1 MIQTFHLCLLSFGA
15 AFRIN
20 VLCLPQ
26 ADQEANS
33 DCYPIVICPEGTDRI
48 DRVAFQVSS
57 GAQAVTASSFVVC
70 CFPPPEDQGPSPVN
84 RPSVGSYQNSGKRKV
99 RTKKKKGTITA
110 NVVGTK
116 YEIVRIVINEM
127 DFFREDDETAN
138 LIWNDSAVQHEK
150 IAELRNYQRI
160 NHFPGMGEIC
170 RKDCLARNMSKMIKC
185 QPQEYSFIP
194 KTWIFPAEYTQFQN
208 YVKELRRKRKQKTF
222 IVKPANGAMGH
233 GISLIRNCEKL
244 PAQEHFIVQEYLDKP
259 FLMEGY
265 KFDLR
270 IYILVTSSCD
280 PLRIFLYND
289 GLVRMGTEKYHP
301 PSEANLSQLYMHLT
315 NYSVNKHNENFE
327 RDETVDKGSKRSI
340 SWFTEFLRTNDY
352 DVAKFWGDVSEL
364 VVKTLIVAEPHVLHA
379 YRMCR
384 PGQPPGSDSVC
395 FEVLGFDIILDRKL
409 KPWLLEIN
417 RAPSFGTDQKIDY
430 DVKKGVLLNA
440 LKLLNIRASDKKRNL
455 AQQKAEAQRRLY
467 GQGSM
472 KKLPAASTDWEKQ
485 RHTLERRKEELKEQL
500 AQVRKQISREEHE
513 KQHLGNYR
521 RIYPPDDKLLLEKY
535 ESLLSAAFQT
545 FLAGRAASLQKEMN
559 NPLKRM
565 KARTSEEDILD
576 LLEQCELDDEKL
588 MGKSSRQRGPKAM
601 TAMPECSQTPR
612 RQRPDYL
619 ADFTSGSSA
628 DNSCS
633 SSDEEE
639 EERRKA
645 GGGRGGEKREK
656 KVSYDLGD
664 SKEKNLAERSGRMH
678 WKPPIKSLKTSHA
691 PTASPTLPGP
701 IRRSISCPRSIASLS
716 SPSEVR
722 ALSTRTSPTVPMA
735 TPLVRPSS
743 ATLRS
748 HSLSRSG
755 SAHRV
760 PHSNSLGT
768 IHSNIGDPLIN
779 LRSKEQEAELVRQ
792 TLAVLT
798 AMRIRFPGK
807 TEEEAEAVLDEILDN
822 WKYHKSKVA
831 SYWLVKLDSTKQRK
845 PLLSAQ
851 LGSAVRWAVA
861 VRADVLFGVE
871 QPNEQ
876 QAEVLDIVHTNVRSA
891 LQRIWREPDVESL
904 HLYRLFNR
912 VFNRLLW
919 SHGKGLW
926 NCFSN
931 NGSSWE
937 TIFSKSSE
945 VVSPQELQC
954 CRRLVQLCR
963 DCLLVV
969 YKFVLESR
977 GSLTGLS
984 LEWDD
989 TSLPFAAG
997 PASTHG
1003 STPAAVAAASSSSS
1017 VSSPLDTVTK
1027 EDGSRVQ
1034 PLLTLSQPDAGL
1046 ILRYLLPVT
1055 SQFIIKWPSSSF
1067 GRISSAVPR
1076 SRSLFAARM
1085 GHF

>member
-1 MIQTFHLCLLSFGA
+1 MPS
-15 AFRIN
+15 
-20 VLCLPQ
+20 LP
-26 ADQEANS
+26 NN
-33 DCYPIVICPEGTDRI
+33 G
-48 DRVAFQVSS
+48 
-57 GAQAVTASSFVVC
+57 
-70 CFPPPEDQGPSPVN
+70 EDQAAPPMSRPSPG
-84 RPSVGSYQNSGKRKV
+84 PYQCSGRRKIH
-99 RTKKKKGTITA
+99 TKKKKGTINA
-110 NVVGTK
+110 NMAGTK
-116 YEIVRIVINEM
+116 YEIVRIAISEM
-127 DFFREDDETAN
+127 AFLKTRDEDETAN

-185 QPQEYSFIP
+185 QPQEYSFVP

-244 PAQEHFIVQEYLDKP
+244 PTQDHFIVQEYLDKP

-270 IYILVTSSCD
+270 IYILVTSCD

-289 GLVRMGTEKYHP
+289 GLVRMGTEKYHA
-301 PSEANLSQLYMHLT
+301 PSDANLSQLYMHLT

-327 RDETVDKGSKRSI
+327 RDETADKGSKRSI
-340 SWFTEFLRTNDY
+340 GWFTEFLRTNDY

-467 GQGSM
+467 GKGSM
-472 KKLPAASTDWEKQ
+472 KKLSAASSDWEKQ
-485 RHTLERRKEELKEQL
+485 RHTLERRKEELKERL
-500 AQVRKQISREEHE
+500 SQVRKQISREEHE
-513 KQHLGNYR
+513 KRHLGNYR

-565 KARTSEEDILD
+565 KEEDILD

-588 MGKSSRQRGPKAM
+588 TGKSSRQRGPKPLSS
-601 TAMPECSQTPR
+601 MPESALTPR
-612 RQRPDYL
+612 KQHGGGDSDSNSS
-619 ADFTSGSSA
+619 ANNNSSSGSE
-628 DNSCS
+628 D
-633 SSDEEE
+633 E
-639 EERRKA
+639 EERRE
-645 GGGRGGEKREK
+645 GEKREK
-656 KVSYDLGD
+656 KVLYDLGD
-664 SKEKNLAERSGRMH
+664 NKDKLSSERSGRVH
-678 WKPPIKSLKTSHA
+678 WKSPMKPLKPGPS
-691 PTASPTLPGP
+691 ASPTLSGP
-701 IRRSISCPRSIASLS
+701 IRRSISCPRSISSL
-716 SPSEVR
+716 
-722 ALSTRTSPTVPMA
+722 TTQSPTNEARISLAKHSVPSA
-735 TPLVRPSS
+735 TPLVRPNS
-743 ATLRS
+743 ASLRS

-760 PHSNSLGT
+760 PHSSSLGT
-768 IHSNIGDPLIN
+768 IHSNMSEPMLN
-779 LRSKEQEAELVRQ
+779 LRTKEQDTELTRQ
-792 TLAVLT
+792 SLAALNT
-798 AMRIRFPGK
+798 MRIRFPGK
-807 TEEEAEAVLDEILDN
+807 TEEEADAVLDEILDN
-822 WKYHKSKVA
+822 WKYHKPKVA
-831 SYWLVKLDSTKQRK
+831 SYWLVKLDSTKQSK
-845 PLLSAQ
+845 
-851 LGSAVRWAVA
+851 
-861 VRADVLFGVE
+861 
-871 QPNEQ
+871 
-876 QAEVLDIVHTNVRSA
+876 VLDIVRTNVRCA

-919 SHGKGLW
+919 SHGQGLW

-931 NGSSWE
+931 TGSSWE

-945 VVSPQELQC
+945 MVTPQQLQC
-954 CRRLVQLCR
+954 CKRLVQLCR
-963 DCLLVV
+963 HCLLVV
-969 YKFVLESR
+969 YKFVSESR

-984 LEWDD
+984 PEWDD
-989 TSLPFAAG
+989 T
-997 PASTHG
+997 
-1003 STPAAVAAASSSSS
+1003 
-1017 VSSPLDTVTK
+1017 
-1027 EDGSRVQ
+1027 
-1034 PLLTLSQPDAGL
+1034 
-1046 ILRYLLPVT
+1046 RYLLPVT
-1055 SQFIIKWPSSSF
+1055 SQFVMKWPSSSF
-1067 GRISSAVPR
+1067 GRVSSAAMPR
-1076 SRSLFAARM
+1076 SRSLFTTRM
-1085 GHF
+1085 GQF

>member
-1 MIQTFHLCLLSFGA
+1 MPS
-15 AFRIN
+15 
-20 VLCLPQ
+20 
-26 ADQEANS
+26 
-33 DCYPIVICPEGTDRI
+33 
-48 DRVAFQVSS
+48 
-57 GAQAVTASSFVVC
+57 
-70 CFPPPEDQGPSPVN
+70 PPNDGEDQGASPVN
-84 RPSVGSYQNSGKRKV
+84 RPSVGSYQSSGKRKV
-99 RTKKKKGTITA
+99 HTKKKKGTITA
-110 NVVGTK
+110 NVAGTK

-127 DFFREDDETAN
+127 DFIKTRDDDETAN

-170 RKDCLARNMSKMIKC
+170 RKDCLARNMAKMIKC

-270 IYILVTSSCD
+270 IYILVTSCD

-289 GLVRMGTEKYHP
+289 GLVRMGTEKYHA

-467 GQGSM
+467 GHGSM
-472 KKLPAASTDWEKQ
+472 KKLSAASSDWEKQ
-485 RHTLERRKEELKEQL
+485 RHTLERRREELKERL

-565 KARTSEEDILD
+565 KEEDILD

-588 MGKSSRQRGPKAM
+588 MGKSSRQRGPKPL
-601 TAMPECSQTPR
+601 TSMPECSQTPR

-639 EERRKA
+639 EEERRKA
-645 GGGRGGEKREK
+645 GGRRSGEKRGEK
-656 KVSYDLGD
+656 KVSYDLGE

-678 WKPPIKSLKTSHA
+678 WKPPIKSLKTSTA
-691 PTASPTLPGP
+691 PSASPSLSGP

-716 SPSEVR
+716 SPNEVR
-722 ALSTRTSPTVPMA
+722 ALSTRPSPTVPVA

-807 TEEEAEAVLDEILDN
+807 TEEEAEGVLDEILDN
-822 WKYHKSKVA
+822 WKYHKPKVA

-845 PLLSAQ
+845 
-851 LGSAVRWAVA
+851 
-861 VRADVLFGVE
+861 
-871 QPNEQ
+871 
-876 QAEVLDIVHTNVRSA
+876 VLDIVRTNVRSV
-891 LQRIWREPDVESL
+891 LQRIWKEPDVESL

-919 SHGKGLW
+919 SHGQGMW

-931 NGSSWE
+931 TGSSWE

-969 YKFVLESR
+969 YKFVSESR

-984 LEWDD
+984 PEWDD
-989 TSLPFAAG
+989 TSFPFAAG
-997 PASTHG
+997 PTSTHG

-1017 VSSPLDTVTK
+1017 VSSPLDAGTGT
-1027 EDGSRVQ
+1027 
-1034 PLLTLSQPDAGL
+1034 LLAGAASL
-1046 ILRYLLPVT
+1046 LCLGGRCHRKVLERY
-1055 SQFIIKWPSSSF
+1055 
-1067 GRISSAVPR
+1067 
-1076 SRSLFAARM
+1076 
-1085 GHF
+1085 

>member
-1 MIQTFHLCLLSFGA
+1 MPSPSNDG
-15 AFRIN
+15 
-20 VLCLPQ
+20 
-26 ADQEANS
+26 
-33 DCYPIVICPEGTDRI
+33 
-48 DRVAFQVSS
+48 
-57 GAQAVTASSFVVC
+57 
-70 CFPPPEDQGPSPVN
+70 DQGASPVN
-84 RPSVGSYQNSGKRKV
+84 VPSVGSYQSSGKRKV
-99 RTKKKKGTITA
+99 RGKKKKSTITA

-116 YEIVRIVINEM
+116 YEIVRAVICEM
-127 DFFREDDETAN
+127 DFIKTRDEDETAN

-170 RKDCLARNMSKMIKC
+170 RKDCLARNMSKMIRS
-185 QPQEYSFIP
+185 QPQDYSFSP

-270 IYILVTSSCD
+270 IYILVTSCD

-289 GLVRMGTEKYHP
+289 GLVRMGTEKYHA

-340 SWFTEFLRTNDY
+340 SWFTEFLRANDY
-352 DVAKFWGDVSEL
+352 DVAKFWGDISEL

-417 RAPSFGTDQKIDY
+417 RAPSFGTDQRIDY
-430 DVKKGVLLNA
+430 DVKRGVLLNA
-440 LKLLNIRASDKKRNL
+440 LQLLNIRASDKKRNL

-467 GQGSM
+467 GHGSM
-472 KKLPAASTDWEKQ
+472 KKLAASSSDWEKQ
-485 RHTLERRKEELKEQL
+485 RHTLERRREELKERL

-513 KQHLGNYR
+513 RLHLGNYR

-565 KARTSEEDILD
+565 KEEDILD

-588 MGKSSRQRGPKAM
+588 MGKSPRQRGPRPL
-601 TAMPECSQTPR
+601 TAMPESILSLR

-619 ADFTSGSSA
+619 ADFTSASSA
-628 DNSCS
+628 DNTCS
-633 SSDEEE
+633 SSDDEEE
-639 EERRKA
+639 DRRKT
-645 GGGRGGEKREK
+645 GVRRSVEKK
-656 KVSYDLGD
+656 KVSYDLSD
-664 SKEKNLAERSGRMH
+664 NKERHMAERAGRMH
-678 WKPPIKSLKTSHA
+678 WKPPIKSLKATPA
-691 PTASPTLPGP
+691 PSASPILTGP

-716 SPSEVR
+716 SPNEVR
-722 ALSTRTSPTVPMA
+722 SLLSRPSSVVPLA
-735 TPLVRPSS
+735 TPLIRPSS

-755 SAHRV
+755 SAQRV

-768 IHSNIGDPLIN
+768 IHSNNGDSLTN
-779 LRSKEQEAELVRQ
+779 LRSKEQEMELVRQ
-792 TLAVLT
+792 TLAALT

-807 TEEEAEAVLDEILDN
+807 TEEDAEAVLDDILDN
-822 WKYHKSKVA
+822 WKYHKPKVA

-845 PLLSAQ
+845 
-851 LGSAVRWAVA
+851 
-861 VRADVLFGVE
+861 
-871 QPNEQ
+871 
-876 QAEVLDIVHTNVRSA
+876 VLDIVRTNVRSA
-891 LQRIWREPDVESL
+891 LQRIWREPEVENL
-904 HLYRLFNR
+904 HLYRLFAR

-919 SHGKGLW
+919 SHGQGLW
-926 NCFSN
+926 NCFSHT
-931 NGSSWE
+931 GSSWE
-937 TIFSKSSE
+937 AVFNKSSE

-969 YKFVLESR
+969 YKFVSESR

-984 LEWDD
+984 PEWDD
-989 TSLPFAAG
+989 T
-997 PASTHG
+997 
-1003 STPAAVAAASSSSS
+1003 
-1017 VSSPLDTVTK
+1017 
-1027 EDGSRVQ
+1027 
-1034 PLLTLSQPDAGL
+1034 
-1046 ILRYLLPVT
+1046 RYLLPVT
-1055 SQFIIKWPSSSF
+1055 SLFKWPSSSF
-1067 GRISSAVPR
+1067 GRITSSATAPR
-1076 SRSLFAARM
+1076 SRSLLAARV
-1085 GHF
+1085 GHY

>member
-1 MIQTFHLCLLSFGA
+1 IVCKAYL
-15 AFRIN
+15 
-20 VLCLPQ
+20 
-26 ADQEANS
+26 S
-33 DCYPIVICPEGTDRI
+33 DCMSHSVNGI
-48 DRVAFQVSS
+48 QSNKSVS
-57 GAQAVTASSFVVC
+57 
-70 CFPPPEDQGPSPVN
+70 PP
-84 RPSVGSYQNSGKRKV
+84 
-99 RTKKKKGTITA
+99 
-110 NVVGTK
+110 
-116 YEIVRIVINEM
+116 VRIIINEM
-127 DFFREDDETAN
+127 DFIKTRDDDETAN

-170 RKDCLARNMSKMIKC
+170 RKDCLARNMAKMIKC

-270 IYILVTSSCD
+270 IYILVTSCD

-289 GLVRMGTEKYHP
+289 GLVRMGTEKYHA

-467 GQGSM
+467 GHGSM
-472 KKLPAASTDWEKQ
+472 KKLSAASSDWEKQ
-485 RHTLERRKEELKEQL
+485 RHTLERRREELKERL

-565 KARTSEEDILD
+565 KEEDILD

-588 MGKSSRQRGPKAM
+588 MGKSSRQRGPKV
-601 TAMPECSQTPR
+601 
-612 RQRPDYL
+612 
-619 ADFTSGSSA
+619 G
-628 DNSCS
+628 
-633 SSDEEE
+633 
-639 EERRKA
+639 EREKTHKRKA
-645 GGGRGGEKREK
+645 GGRRSGEKRGEK
-656 KVSYDLGD
+656 KVSYDLGE

-678 WKPPIKSLKTSHA
+678 WKPPIKSLKTSTA
-691 PTASPTLPGP
+691 PSASPSLSGP

-716 SPSEVR
+716 SPNEVR
-722 ALSTRTSPTVPMA
+722 ALSTRPSPTVPVA

-768 IHSNIGDPLIN
+768 IHSNIV
-779 LRSKEQEAELVRQ
+779 RYSTKEQEAELVRQ

-807 TEEEAEAVLDEILDN
+807 TEEEAEGVLDEILDN
-822 WKYHKSKVA
+822 WKYHKPKVA

-845 PLLSAQ
+845 
-851 LGSAVRWAVA
+851 
-861 VRADVLFGVE
+861 
-871 QPNEQ
+871 
-876 QAEVLDIVHTNVRSA
+876 VLDIVRTNVRSV
-891 LQRIWREPDVESL
+891 LQRIWKEPDVESL

-919 SHGKGLW
+919 SHGQGMW

-931 NGSSWE
+931 TGSSWE

-969 YKFVLESR
+969 YKFVSESR

-984 LEWDD
+984 PEWDD
-989 TSLPFAAG
+989 TSAQVTCAANDLTRESSLFPG
-997 PASTHG
+997 ASLYMIHN
-1003 STPAAVAAASSSSS
+1003 SCAYFN
-1017 VSSPLDTVTK
+1017 
-1027 EDGSRVQ
+1027 R
-1034 PLLTLSQPDAGL
+1034 LSL
-1046 ILRYLLPVT
+1046 CTYC
-1055 SQFIIKWPSSSF
+1055 IKT
-1067 GRISSAVPR
+1067 SAVKKVLR
-1076 SRSLFAARM
+1076 FVY
-1085 GHF
+1085 G

>member
-1 MIQTFHLCLLSFGA
+1 MPS
-15 AFRIN
+15 
-20 VLCLPQ
+20 
-26 ADQEANS
+26 
-33 DCYPIVICPEGTDRI
+33 
-48 DRVAFQVSS
+48 
-57 GAQAVTASSFVVC
+57 
-70 CFPPPEDQGPSPVN
+70 PPDDGEDQGPSLMN
-84 RPSVGSYQNSGKRKV
+84 GPSAGSHQISGRRKV
-99 RTKKKKGTITA
+99 HTKKKKGTITA
-110 NVVGTK
+110 NVAGTK
-116 YEIVRIVINEM
+116 YEIVRIAINEM
-127 DFFREDDETAN
+127 AFLKTRDEDETAN
-138 LIWNDSAVQHEK
+138 LIWSDSAVQHEK
-150 IAELRNYQRI
+150 IADLRNYQRI

-170 RKDCLARNMSKMIKC
+170 RKDCLARNMSKMIKS

-244 PAQEHFIVQEYLDKP
+244 PAQAQDHFIVQEYLDKP

-270 IYILVTSSCD
+270 IYILVTSCD

-289 GLVRMGTEKYHP
+289 GLVRMGTEKYHTP
-301 PSEANLSQLYMHLT
+301 NEANLSQLYMHLT

-327 RDETVDKGSKRSI
+327 RDETADKGSKRSI
-340 SWFTEFLRTNDY
+340 GWFTEFLRMNDY

-472 KKLPAASTDWEKQ
+472 KKLSAASSEAEKQ

-500 AQVRKQISREEHE
+500 TQVRKQISREEHE
-513 KQHLGNYR
+513 KRHLGNYR

-565 KARTSEEDILD
+565 KEEDILD

-588 MGKSSRQRGPKAM
+588 LGKSSRQRGPKPLSS
-601 TAMPECSQTPR
+601 MPESAQTPCGR
-612 RQRPDYL
+612 RQREYGGDGGD
-619 ADFTSGSSA
+619 ASGSSV
-628 DNSCS
+628 NNS
-633 SSDEEE
+633 SSEEGPEEE
-639 EERRKA
+639 DDREDERE
-645 GGGRGGEKREK
+645 GGKTREK
-656 KVSYDLGD
+656 KSVSYDLGENKYK
-664 SKEKNLAERSGRMH
+664 SLSERSGRVH
-678 WKPPIKSLKTSHA
+678 WKPLMKPVKAGLSASS
-691 PTASPTLPGP
+691 SPTLSGP
-701 IRRSISCPRSIASLS
+701 IRRSISCPRSISSLAAQSPTNETRASLAR
-716 SPSEVR
+716 PS
-722 ALSTRTSPTVPMA
+722 VPAA
-735 TPLVRPSS
+735 TALVRPSS
-743 ATLRS
+743 ASLRS

-755 SAHRV
+755 STHRV
-760 PHSNSLGT
+760 PHSSSLGT
-768 IHSNIGDPLIN
+768 IHANMGDPVLI
-779 LRSKEQEAELVRQ
+779 LRSKDQETELTRQ
-792 TLAVLT
+792 SLAALS

-822 WKYHKSKVA
+822 WKYHKPKVA

-845 PLLSAQ
+845 
-851 LGSAVRWAVA
+851 
-861 VRADVLFGVE
+861 
-871 QPNEQ
+871 
-876 QAEVLDIVHTNVRSA
+876 VLDIVRTNVRSV
-891 LQRIWREPDVESL
+891 LQRLWREPDVDSL

-919 SHGKGLW
+919 SHGQGLW
-926 NCFSN
+926 NLFSN
-931 NGSSWE
+931 TGSSWE

-945 VVSPQELQC
+945 VVSQQELQC
-954 CRRLVQLCR
+954 CQRLVQLCR

-969 YKFVLESR
+969 YKFVSESR

-984 LEWDD
+984 PEWDD
-989 TSLPFAAG
+989 T
-997 PASTHG
+997 
-1003 STPAAVAAASSSSS
+1003 
-1017 VSSPLDTVTK
+1017 
-1027 EDGSRVQ
+1027 R
-1034 PLLTLSQPDAGL
+1034 
-1046 ILRYLLPVT
+1046 
-1055 SQFIIKWPSSSF
+1055 
-1067 GRISSAVPR
+1067 
-1076 SRSLFAARM
+1076 
-1085 GHF
+1085 

>member
-1 MIQTFHLCLLSFGA
+1 
-15 AFRIN
+15 
-20 VLCLPQ
+20 
-26 ADQEANS
+26 
-33 DCYPIVICPEGTDRI
+33 
-48 DRVAFQVSS
+48 
-57 GAQAVTASSFVVC
+57 
-70 CFPPPEDQGPSPVN
+70 
-84 RPSVGSYQNSGKRKV
+84 
-99 RTKKKKGTITA
+99 
-110 NVVGTK
+110 
-116 YEIVRIVINEM
+116 M
-127 DFFREDDETAN
+127 DFIKARDDDETAN

-194 KTWIFPAEYTQFQN
+194 KTWIFPAEYTQLQN

-222 IVKPANGAMGH
+222 IVKPSNGAMGH
-233 GISLIRNCEKL
+233 GIWLIRNCEKL

-270 IYILVTSSCD
+270 IYILVTSCD

-289 GLVRMGTEKYHP
+289 GLVRMGTEKYHA

-340 SWFTEFLRTNDY
+340 SWFTQFLRCNDY
-352 DVAKFWGDVSEL
+352 DVAKFWGDISEL

-395 FEVLGFDIILDRKL
+395 FEVLGFDIILDHKL

-417 RAPSFGTDQKIDY
+417 RAPSFATDQKIDY
-430 DVKKGVLLNA
+430 DVKKGALLNA

-467 GQGSM
+467 GHGSM
-472 KKLPAASTDWEKQ
+472 KKLPAASSDWEKQ
-485 RHTLERRKEELKEQL
+485 RHTLERRREELKEQL
-500 AQVRKQISREEHE
+500 AQVRKQFSREQHE

-565 KARTSEEDILD
+565 KEEDILD

-588 MGKSSRQRGPKAM
+588 MGKSSRQRGPKSLS
-601 TAMPECSQTPR
+601 AMPECSQTPR

-619 ADFTSGSSA
+619 ADFTSCSSV

-633 SSDEEE
+633 SSDEEMG
-639 EERRKA
+639 ERRKTE
-645 GGGRGGEKREK
+645 GSQEKRGEKK
-656 KVSYDLGD
+656 PF
-664 SKEKNLAERSGRMH
+664 KNN
-678 WKPPIKSLKTSHA
+678 TA
-691 PTASPTLPGP
+691 PSVSPTLSGP

-722 ALSTRTSPTVPMA
+722 ALSSRPSPMVPMA
-735 TPLVRPSS
+735 TPFIRPGS
-743 ATLRS
+743 AMLRS

-755 SAHRV
+755 YAPRV
-760 PHSNSLGT
+760 PHTYFNIFTNSQTNIMQGDSL
-768 IHSNIGDPLIN
+768 IH
-779 LRSKEQEAELVRQ
+779 LRSKEQEADLVHQ
-792 TLAVLT
+792 TLAALT

-822 WKYHKSKVA
+822 WKYHKPKVA

-845 PLLSAQ
+845 
-851 LGSAVRWAVA
+851 
-861 VRADVLFGVE
+861 
-871 QPNEQ
+871 
-876 QAEVLDIVHTNVRSA
+876 VLDIVRTNVRLA

-919 SHGKGLW
+919 SHGQGLW

-931 NGSSWE
+931 TGSSWE

-945 VVSPQELQC
+945 VASPQELQC

-969 YKFVLESR
+969 YKFVSESR
-977 GSLTGLS
+977 GSLSGLS
-984 LEWDD
+984 PEWDD
-989 TSLPFAAG
+989 T
-997 PASTHG
+997 
-1003 STPAAVAAASSSSS
+1003 
-1017 VSSPLDTVTK
+1017 
-1027 EDGSRVQ
+1027 R
-1034 PLLTLSQPDAGL
+1034 
-1046 ILRYLLPVT
+1046 
-1055 SQFIIKWPSSSF
+1055 
-1067 GRISSAVPR
+1067 
-1076 SRSLFAARM
+1076 
-1085 GHF
+1085 

>member
-1 MIQTFHLCLLSFGA
+1 VSCTHGTIQA
-15 AFRIN
+15 ANTSPLNVDIWLPCQPNTIQCYFCNTLNFRI
-20 VLCLPQ
+20 
-26 ADQEANS
+26 A
-33 DCYPIVICPEGTDRI
+33 
-48 DRVAFQVSS
+48 
-57 GAQAVTASSFVVC
+57 
-70 CFPPPEDQGPSPVN
+70 
-84 RPSVGSYQNSGKRKV
+84 
-99 RTKKKKGTITA
+99 
-110 NVVGTK
+110 
-116 YEIVRIVINEM
+116 INEM
-127 DFFREDDETAN
+127 AFLKTRDEDETAN
-138 LIWNDSAVQHEK
+138 LIWSDSAVQHEK
-150 IAELRNYQRI
+150 IADLRNYQRI

-170 RKDCLARNMSKMIKC
+170 RKDCLARNMSKMIKS

-244 PAQEHFIVQEYLDKP
+244 PAQAQDHFIVQEYLDKP

-270 IYILVTSSCD
+270 IYILVTSCD

-289 GLVRMGTEKYHP
+289 GLVRMGTEKYHTP
-301 PSEANLSQLYMHLT
+301 NEANLSQLYMHLT

-327 RDETVDKGSKRSI
+327 RDETADKGSKRSI
-340 SWFTEFLRTNDY
+340 GWFTEFLRMNDY

-472 KKLPAASTDWEKQ
+472 KKLSAASSEAEKQ

-500 AQVRKQISREEHE
+500 TQVRKQISREEHE
-513 KQHLGNYR
+513 KRHLGNYR

-565 KARTSEEDILD
+565 KEEDILD

-588 MGKSSRQRGPKAM
+588 LGKSSRQRGPK
-601 TAMPECSQTPR
+601 PV
-612 RQRPDYL
+612 
-619 ADFTSGSSA
+619 
-628 DNSCS
+628 
-633 SSDEEE
+633 
-639 EERRKA
+639 KA
-645 GGGRGGEKREK
+645 GL
-656 KVSYDLGD
+656 SA
-664 SKEKNLAERSGRMH
+664 SS
-678 WKPPIKSLKTSHA
+678 
-691 PTASPTLPGP
+691 SPTLSGP
-701 IRRSISCPRSIASLS
+701 IRRSISCPRSISSL
-716 SPSEVR
+716 
-722 ALSTRTSPTVPMA
+722 AAQSPTNETRGSLARASVPVA
-735 TPLVRPSS
+735 TALVRPSS
-743 ATLRS
+743 ASLRS

-755 SAHRV
+755 STHRV
-760 PHSNSLGT
+760 PHSSSLGT
-768 IHSNIGDPLIN
+768 IHANMVSYKHTHTRTYHYTFYIHTFYTLCLLLFLPLPW
-779 LRSKEQEAELVRQ
+779 ELLILFCAFISQ
-792 TLAVLT
+792 
-798 AMRIRFPGK
+798 
-807 TEEEAEAVLDEILDN
+807 ILDN
-822 WKYHKSKVA
+822 WKYHKPKVA

-845 PLLSAQ
+845 
-851 LGSAVRWAVA
+851 
-861 VRADVLFGVE
+861 
-871 QPNEQ
+871 
-876 QAEVLDIVHTNVRSA
+876 VLDIVRTNVRSV
-891 LQRIWREPDVESL
+891 LQRLWREPDVDSL

-919 SHGKGLW
+919 SHGQGLW
-926 NCFSN
+926 NLFSN
-931 NGSSWE
+931 TGSSWE

-945 VVSPQELQC
+945 VVSQQELQC
-954 CRRLVQLCR
+954 CQRLVQLCR

-969 YKFVLESR
+969 YKFVSESR
-977 GSLTGLS
+977 GSLTGLIWFS
-984 LEWDD
+984 FE
-989 TSLPFAAG
+989 TF
-997 PASTHG
+997 
-1003 STPAAVAAASSSSS
+1003 
-1017 VSSPLDTVTK
+1017 
-1027 EDGSRVQ
+1027 
-1034 PLLTLSQPDAGL
+1034 DAGS
-1046 ILRYLLPVT
+1046 
-1055 SQFIIKWPSSSF
+1055 SQCYFRTF
-1067 GRISSAVPR
+1067 VPR
-1076 SRSLFAARM
+1076 QLPIPL
-1085 GHF
+1085 

>member
-1 MIQTFHLCLLSFGA
+1 MPSPSNDG
-15 AFRIN
+15 
-20 VLCLPQ
+20 
-26 ADQEANS
+26 
-33 DCYPIVICPEGTDRI
+33 
-48 DRVAFQVSS
+48 
-57 GAQAVTASSFVVC
+57 
-70 CFPPPEDQGPSPVN
+70 DQGASPVN
-84 RPSVGSYQNSGKRKV
+84 VPSVGSYQSSGKRKV
-99 RTKKKKGTITA
+99 RGKKKKSTITA

-116 YEIVRIVINEM
+116 YEIVRAVICEM
-127 DFFREDDETAN
+127 DFIKTRDEDETAN

-170 RKDCLARNMSKMIKC
+170 RKDCLARNMSKMIRS
-185 QPQEYSFIP
+185 QPQDYSFSP

-270 IYILVTSSCD
+270 IYILVTSCD

-289 GLVRMGTEKYHP
+289 GLVRMGTEKYHA

-340 SWFTEFLRTNDY
+340 SWFTEFLRANDY
-352 DVAKFWGDVSEL
+352 DVAKFWGDISEL

-417 RAPSFGTDQKIDY
+417 RAPSFGTDQRIDY
-430 DVKKGVLLNA
+430 DVKRGVLLNA
-440 LKLLNIRASDKKRNL
+440 LQLLNIRASDKKRNL

-467 GQGSM
+467 GHGSM
-472 KKLPAASTDWEKQ
+472 KKLAASSSDWEKQ
-485 RHTLERRKEELKEQL
+485 RHTLERRREELKERL

-513 KQHLGNYR
+513 RLHLGNYR

-565 KARTSEEDILD
+565 KEEDILD

-588 MGKSSRQRGPKAM
+588 MGKSPRQRGPRPL
-601 TAMPECSQTPR
+601 TAMPESILSLR

-619 ADFTSGSSA
+619 ADFTSASSA
-628 DNSCS
+628 DNTCS
-633 SSDEEE
+633 SSDDEEE
-639 EERRKA
+639 DRRKT
-645 GGGRGGEKREK
+645 GVRRSVEKK
-656 KVSYDLGD
+656 KVSYDLSD
-664 SKEKNLAERSGRMH
+664 NKERHMAERAGRMH
-678 WKPPIKSLKTSHA
+678 WKPPIKSLKATPA
-691 PTASPTLPGP
+691 PSASPILTGP

-716 SPSEVR
+716 SPNEVR
-722 ALSTRTSPTVPMA
+722 SLLSRPSSVVPLA
-735 TPLVRPSS
+735 TPLIRPSS

-755 SAHRV
+755 SAQRV

-768 IHSNIGDPLIN
+768 IHSNNGDSLTN
-779 LRSKEQEAELVRQ
+779 LRSKEQEMELVRQ
-792 TLAVLT
+792 TLAALT

-807 TEEEAEAVLDEILDN
+807 TEEDAEAVLDDILDN
-822 WKYHKSKVA
+822 WKYHKPKVA

-845 PLLSAQ
+845 
-851 LGSAVRWAVA
+851 
-861 VRADVLFGVE
+861 
-871 QPNEQ
+871 
-876 QAEVLDIVHTNVRSA
+876 VLDIVRTNVRSA
-891 LQRIWREPDVESL
+891 LQRIWREPEVENL
-904 HLYRLFNR
+904 HLYRLFAR

-919 SHGKGLW
+919 SHGQGLW
-926 NCFSN
+926 NCFSHT
-931 NGSSWE
+931 GSSWE
-937 TIFSKSSE
+937 AVFNKSSE

-969 YKFVLESR
+969 YKFVSESR

-984 LEWDD
+984 PEWDD
-989 TSLPFAAG
+989 TSLPLAAG
-997 PASTHG
+997 PVSIHE
-1003 STPAAVAAASSSSS
+1003 SAAAAVVAAAAASSSSSSS
-1017 VSSPLDTVTK
+1017 VSSPLNAGTGT
-1027 EDGSRVQ
+1027 
-1034 PLLTLSQPDAGL
+1034 LLAGAASL
-1046 ILRYLLPVT
+1046 LCLGGRCHRKVLERY
-1055 SQFIIKWPSSSF
+1055 
-1067 GRISSAVPR
+1067 
-1076 SRSLFAARM
+1076 
-1085 GHF
+1085 

>member
-1 MIQTFHLCLLSFGA
+1 MPSPPNDGEDRGA
-15 AFRIN
+15 
-20 VLCLPQ
+20 
-26 ADQEANS
+26 
-33 DCYPIVICPEGTDRI
+33 
-48 DRVAFQVSS
+48 
-57 GAQAVTASSFVVC
+57 
-70 CFPPPEDQGPSPVN
+70 SPVN
-84 RPSVGSYQNSGKRKV
+84 LPSVGSYHGHGKRKV
-99 RTKKKKGTITA
+99 RTKKKKGVISA
-110 NVVGTK
+110 NVAGTK
-116 YEIVRIVINEM
+116 YEIVRLVINEM
-127 DFFREDDETAN
+127 DFLKARDEDETAN

-185 QPQEYSFIP
+185 QSQEYGFVP

-270 IYILVTSSCD
+270 IYILVTSCD

-289 GLVRMGTEKYHP
+289 GLVRMGTEKYHA

-340 SWFTEFLRTNDY
+340 SWFTEFLRSNDY

-417 RAPSFGTDQKIDY
+417 RAPSFGTDQKIDF
-430 DVKKGVLLNA
+430 DVKRGVLLNA

-467 GQGSM
+467 GHGSV
-472 KKLPAASTDWEKQ
+472 KKLSAASSDWERQ
-485 RHTLERRKEELKEQL
+485 RHTLERRREELKERL
-500 AQVRKQISREEHE
+500 AQVRKQIYREAHE

-535 ESLLSAAFQT
+535 ESLLSSAFQT

-559 NPLKRM
+559 NPLKQM
-565 KARTSEEDILD
+565 KAQDILD

-588 MGKSSRQRGPKAM
+588 MGKSSRQRGPKPL
-601 TAMPECSQTPR
+601 TTMPECSQTSR

-628 DNSCS
+628 ENSCS

-645 GGGRGGEKREK
+645 DGGSRSGEKREK
-656 KVSYDLGD
+656 KVSYDLG

-678 WKPPIKSLKTSHA
+678 WKPTVKPIKTNLA
-691 PTASPTLPGP
+691 PSVSPTHSGP

-716 SPSEVR
+716 SPNELRV
-722 ALSTRTSPTVPMA
+722 LSTRVPPNVPVI
-735 TPLVRPSS
+735 TTLVRPSS

-768 IHSNIGDPLIN
+768 IHSHIGDPLIN
-779 LRSKEQEAELVRQ
+779 LRNKEQEAELIRQ
-792 TLAVLT
+792 TLTALT

-822 WKYHKSKVA
+822 WKYHKPKVA

-845 PLLSAQ
+845 
-851 LGSAVRWAVA
+851 
-861 VRADVLFGVE
+861 
-871 QPNEQ
+871 
-876 QAEVLDIVHTNVRSA
+876 VLDIVRTNVRSA
-891 LQRIWREPDVESL
+891 LQRIWKEPDLESL

-919 SHGKGLW
+919 SHGQGLW

-931 NGSSWE
+931 SGSSWE
-937 TIFSKSSE
+937 SIFSKGSE

-969 YKFVLESR
+969 YKFVSESR

-984 LEWDD
+984 PEWDD
-989 TSLPFAAG
+989 TRYWN
-997 PASTHG
+997 
-1003 STPAAVAAASSSSS
+1003 AV
-1017 VSSPLDTVTK
+1017 
-1027 EDGSRVQ
+1027 
-1034 PLLTLSQPDAGL
+1034 
-1046 ILRYLLPVT
+1046 
-1055 SQFIIKWPSSSF
+1055 
-1067 GRISSAVPR
+1067 
-1076 SRSLFAARM
+1076 SRSCLTALSRWKVS
-1085 GHF
+1085 

>member
-1 MIQTFHLCLLSFGA
+1 MAKRQRRKERHSPLCLS
-15 AFRIN
+15 R
-20 VLCLPQ
+20 
-26 ADQEANS
+26 
-33 DCYPIVICPEGTDRI
+33 
-48 DRVAFQVSS
+48 
-57 GAQAVTASSFVVC
+57 
-70 CFPPPEDQGPSPVN
+70 
-84 RPSVGSYQNSGKRKV
+84 
-99 RTKKKKGTITA
+99 
-110 NVVGTK
+110 
-116 YEIVRIVINEM
+116 
-127 DFFREDDETAN
+127 
-138 LIWNDSAVQHEK
+138 
-150 IAELRNYQRI
+150 
-160 NHFPGMGEIC
+160 
-170 RKDCLARNMSKMIKC
+170 
-185 QPQEYSFIP
+185 
-194 KTWIFPAEYTQFQN
+194 
-208 YVKELRRKRKQKTF
+208 
-222 IVKPANGAMGH
+222 
-233 GISLIRNCEKL
+233 ISLIRNCEKL

-270 IYILVTSSCD
+270 IYILVTSCD

-289 GLVRMGTEKYHP
+289 GLVRMGTEKYHA

-352 DVAKFWGDVSEL
+352 DVTKFWGDVSEL

-430 DVKKGVLLNA
+430 DVKKGALLNA

-467 GQGSM
+467 GHGSM
-472 KKLPAASTDWEKQ
+472 KKLSAASSDWEKQ
-485 RHTLERRKEELKEQL
+485 RQTLERRKEELKERL

-513 KQHLGNYR
+513 KEHLGNYR

-559 NPLKRM
+559 NPLKQM
-565 KARTSEEDILD
+565 KEEDILD

-588 MGKSSRQRGPKAM
+588 MGKSTRQRGPKPLSSM
-601 TAMPECSQTPR
+601 LECGQTPR

-619 ADFTSGSSA
+619 ADFSSGSSA

-633 SSDEEE
+633 SSEEEE

-645 GGGRGGEKREK
+645 GGDGRSGEKREK
-656 KVSYDLGD
+656 KVSYDLGEN
-664 SKEKNLAERSGRMH
+664 KEKRLAERSGRMH
-678 WKPPIKSLKTSHA
+678 WKPPDKSLKTSPA
-691 PTASPTLPGP
+691 PSTSPTLSGP
-701 IRRSISCPRSIASLS
+701 IRRSISCPRSIACLS
-716 SPSEVR
+716 SPNEVR
-722 ALSTRTSPTVPMA
+722 VLSSTRPSPTL
-735 TPLVRPSS
+735 PLAAPFARPTS

-760 PHSNSLGT
+760 PHSISLGT
-768 IHSNIGDPLIN
+768 IHSNIGDPLLN
-779 LRSKEQEAELVRQ
+779 LRSKEQETELVHQ
-792 TLAVLT
+792 TFAVLNT
-798 AMRIRFPGK
+798 MRIRFPGK

-822 WKYHKSKVA
+822 WKYHKPKVA

-845 PLLSAQ
+845 
-851 LGSAVRWAVA
+851 
-861 VRADVLFGVE
+861 
-871 QPNEQ
+871 
-876 QAEVLDIVHTNVRSA
+876 VLDIVRINIRSA
-891 LQRIWREPDVESL
+891 LQRIWREADVESL

-919 SHGKGLW
+919 SHGQGLW

-931 NGSSWE
+931 TGSSWE

-969 YKFVLESR
+969 YKFVSESR

-984 LEWDD
+984 PEWDD
-989 TSLPFAAG
+989 T
-997 PASTHG
+997 
-1003 STPAAVAAASSSSS
+1003 
-1017 VSSPLDTVTK
+1017 
-1027 EDGSRVQ
+1027 
-1034 PLLTLSQPDAGL
+1034 
-1046 ILRYLLPVT
+1046 RYLLPVT
-1055 SQFIIKWPSSSF
+1055 SQFIMKWPSSSF
-1067 GRISSAVPR
+1067 GRVSSAIPR
-1076 SRSLFAARM
+1076 SHSLLAARM
-1085 GHF
+1085 SHF

>member
-1 MIQTFHLCLLSFGA
+1 I
-15 AFRIN
+15 
-20 VLCLPQ
+20 
-26 ADQEANS
+26 
-33 DCYPIVICPEGTDRI
+33 
-48 DRVAFQVSS
+48 S
-57 GAQAVTASSFVVC
+57 GGKCQCSSFYIMKFDYSIML
-70 CFPPPEDQGPSPVN
+70 CFP
-84 RPSVGSYQNSGKRKV
+84 
-99 RTKKKKGTITA
+99 
-110 NVVGTK
+110 
-116 YEIVRIVINEM
+116 VRIAINEM
-127 DFFREDDETAN
+127 AFLKTRDEDETAN
-138 LIWNDSAVQHEK
+138 LIWSDSAVQHEK
-150 IAELRNYQRI
+150 IADLRNYQRI

-170 RKDCLARNMSKMIKC
+170 RKDCLARNMSKMIKS

-244 PAQEHFIVQEYLDKP
+244 PAQAQDHFIVQEYLDKP

-270 IYILVTSSCD
+270 IYILVTSCD

-289 GLVRMGTEKYHP
+289 GLVRMGTEKYHTP
-301 PSEANLSQLYMHLT
+301 NEANLSQLYMHLT

-327 RDETVDKGSKRSI
+327 RDETADKGSKRSI
-340 SWFTEFLRTNDY
+340 GWFTEFLRMNDY

-472 KKLPAASTDWEKQ
+472 KKLSAASSEAEKQ

-500 AQVRKQISREEHE
+500 TQVRKQISREEHE
-513 KQHLGNYR
+513 KRHLGNYR

-565 KARTSEEDILD
+565 KEEDILD

-588 MGKSSRQRGPKAM
+588 LGKSSRQRGPKPLSS
-601 TAMPECSQTPR
+601 MPESAQTPCGR
-612 RQRPDYL
+612 RQREYGGDGGD
-619 ADFTSGSSA
+619 ASGSSV
-628 DNSCS
+628 NNS
-633 SSDEEE
+633 SSEEGPEEE
-639 EERRKA
+639 DDREDERE
-645 GGGRGGEKREK
+645 GGKTREK
-656 KVSYDLGD
+656 KSVSYDLGENKYK
-664 SKEKNLAERSGRMH
+664 SSSERRVH
-678 WKPPIKSLKTSHA
+678 WKPLMKPVKAGLSASS
-691 PTASPTLPGP
+691 SPTLSGP
-701 IRRSISCPRSIASLS
+701 IRRSISCPRSISSLAAQSPTNETRASLAR
-716 SPSEVR
+716 PS
-722 ALSTRTSPTVPMA
+722 VPAA
-735 TPLVRPSS
+735 TALVRPSS
-743 ATLRS
+743 ASLRS

-755 SAHRV
+755 STHRV
-760 PHSNSLGT
+760 PHSSSLGT
-768 IHSNIGDPLIN
+768 IHGDPVLI
-779 LRSKEQEAELVRQ
+779 LRSKDQETELTRQ
-792 TLAVLT
+792 SLAALS

-822 WKYHKSKVA
+822 WKYHKPKVA

-845 PLLSAQ
+845 
-851 LGSAVRWAVA
+851 
-861 VRADVLFGVE
+861 
-871 QPNEQ
+871 
-876 QAEVLDIVHTNVRSA
+876 VLDIVRTNVRSV
-891 LQRIWREPDVESL
+891 LQRLWREPDVDSL

-919 SHGKGLW
+919 SHGQGLW
-926 NCFSN
+926 NLFSN
-931 NGSSWE
+931 TGSSWE

-945 VVSPQELQC
+945 VVSQQELQC
-954 CRRLVQLCR
+954 CQRLVQLCR

-969 YKFVLESR
+969 YKFVSESR
-977 GSLTGLS
+977 GTLTGLS
-984 LEWDD
+984 PEWDD
-989 TSLPFAAG
+989 TSRNF
-997 PASTHG
+997 
-1003 STPAAVAAASSSSS
+1003 
-1017 VSSPLDTVTK
+1017 
-1027 EDGSRVQ
+1027 
-1034 PLLTLSQPDAGL
+1034 PDVPGFFPKSWL
-1046 ILRYLLPVT
+1046 GVETFP
-1055 SQFIIKWPSSSF
+1055 
-1067 GRISSAVPR
+1067 VPR
-1076 SRSLFAARM
+1076 FYRIPGWRSLC
-1085 GHF
+1085 

>member
-1 MIQTFHLCLLSFGA
+1 MPSPP
-15 AFRIN
+15 N
-20 VLCLPQ
+20 
-26 ADQEANS
+26 
-33 DCYPIVICPEGTDRI
+33 EG
-48 DRVAFQVSS
+48 
-57 GAQAVTASSFVVC
+57 
-70 CFPPPEDQGPSPVN
+70 EDQGASPMN
-84 RPSVGSYQNSGKRKV
+84 GPSVGSYHSSGKRKV

-110 NVVGTK
+110 NVAGTK

-127 DFFREDDETAN
+127 DFIKTRDDDETAN

-170 RKDCLARNMSKMIKC
+170 RKDYLARNMSKMIKC

-270 IYILVTSSCD
+270 IYILVTSCD
-280 PLRIFLYND
+280 PLRIFLYKD
-289 GLVRMGTEKYHP
+289 GLVRMGTEKYHA

-467 GQGSM
+467 GHGSM
-472 KKLPAASTDWEKQ
+472 KKLSAASSDWEKQ
-485 RHTLERRKEELKEQL
+485 RHTLERRREELKERL

-565 KARTSEEDILD
+565 KEEDILD

-588 MGKSSRQRGPKAM
+588 MGKSSRQRGPKPL

-639 EERRKA
+639 EERTKA
-645 GGGRGGEKREK
+645 GVGRGREKREK

-678 WKPPIKSLKTSHA
+678 WKPPIKSLKTSPA
-691 PTASPTLPGP
+691 PSASPTLSGP

-716 SPSEVR
+716 SPNEVR
-722 ALSTRTSPTVPMA
+722 SLSTRPSPTLPMA
-735 TPLVRPSS
+735 TPLIRPSS

-779 LRSKEQEAELVRQ
+779 LRSKEQEAELVCQ
-792 TLAVLT
+792 TLAALT

-845 PLLSAQ
+845 
-851 LGSAVRWAVA
+851 
-861 VRADVLFGVE
+861 
-871 QPNEQ
+871 
-876 QAEVLDIVHTNVRSA
+876 VLDIVRTNVRSA

-919 SHGKGLW
+919 SHGQGLW

-931 NGSSWE
+931 TGSSWE
-937 TIFSKSSE
+937 AIFSKSSE

-969 YKFVLESR
+969 YKFVSESR

-984 LEWDD
+984 PEWDD

-1017 VSSPLDTVTK
+1017 SSVSSPLDAGTGT
-1027 EDGSRVQ
+1027 
-1034 PLLTLSQPDAGL
+1034 LLAGAASL
-1046 ILRYLLPVT
+1046 LCLGGRCHRKVLERYLLPVT
-1055 SQFIIKWPSSSF
+1055 SQFIMKWPSSSF

>member
-1 MIQTFHLCLLSFGA
+1 MPS
-15 AFRIN
+15 
-20 VLCLPQ
+20 
-26 ADQEANS
+26 
-33 DCYPIVICPEGTDRI
+33 
-48 DRVAFQVSS
+48 
-57 GAQAVTASSFVVC
+57 
-70 CFPPPEDQGPSPVN
+70 PPNDGEDQGASPVN
-84 RPSVGSYQNSGKRKV
+84 VPSVGSYQSSGKRKV
-99 RTKKKKGTITA
+99 HTKKKKGTITA
-110 NVVGTK
+110 NVAGTK

-127 DFFREDDETAN
+127 DFIKTRDEDETAN

-208 YVKELRRKRKQKTF
+208 YVKELRRKRRQKTF

-270 IYILVTSSCD
+270 IYILVTSCD

-289 GLVRMGTEKYHP
+289 GLVRMGTEKYHA

-352 DVAKFWGDVSEL
+352 DVTKFWGDVSEL

-467 GQGSM
+467 GHGSM
-472 KKLPAASTDWEKQ
+472 KKLSAASSDWEKQ
-485 RHTLERRKEELKEQL
+485 RQTLERRREELKERL

-513 KQHLGNYR
+513 KLHLGNYR

-565 KARTSEEDILD
+565 KEEDILD

-588 MGKSSRQRGPKAM
+588 MGKSSRQRGPKPL

-628 DNSCS
+628 ENSCS

-645 GGGRGGEKREK
+645 GGGGRGGEKREK
-656 KVSYDLGD
+656 KVSYDLGE

-678 WKPPIKSLKTSHA
+678 WKPPIKSLKTS
-691 PTASPTLPGP
+691 PVPSASPTLSGP

-722 ALSTRTSPTVPMA
+722 ALSTRPSPTVPIA

-792 TLAVLT
+792 TLAALT

-822 WKYHKSKVA
+822 WKYHKPKVA

-845 PLLSAQ
+845 
-851 LGSAVRWAVA
+851 
-861 VRADVLFGVE
+861 
-871 QPNEQ
+871 
-876 QAEVLDIVHTNVRSA
+876 VLDIVRTNVRSA
-891 LQRIWREPDVESL
+891 LQRIWREPEVESL

-919 SHGKGLW
+919 SHGQGLW

-931 NGSSWE
+931 TGSSWE

-969 YKFVLESR
+969 YKFVSESR

-984 LEWDD
+984 PEWDD

-1017 VSSPLDTVTK
+1017 SSVSSPLN
-1027 EDGSRVQ
+1027 
-1034 PLLTLSQPDAGL
+1034 AGL
-1046 ILRYLLPVT
+1046 CLV
-1055 SQFIIKWPSSSF
+1055 
-1067 GRISSAVPR
+1067 
-1076 SRSLFAARM
+1076 
-1085 GHF
+1085 

>member
-1 MIQTFHLCLLSFGA
+1 MPSLPNDGEDRGA
-15 AFRIN
+15 
-20 VLCLPQ
+20 
-26 ADQEANS
+26 
-33 DCYPIVICPEGTDRI
+33 
-48 DRVAFQVSS
+48 
-57 GAQAVTASSFVVC
+57 
-70 CFPPPEDQGPSPVN
+70 SPVN
-84 RPSVGSYQNSGKRKV
+84 LPSVGSYQGHGKRKV
-99 RTKKKKGTITA
+99 HTKKKKGIISA
-110 NVVGTK
+110 NVAGTK

-127 DFFREDDETAN
+127 DFLKTRDDDETAN
-138 LIWNDSAVQHEK
+138 LIWSDSSVQHEK

-170 RKDCLARNMSKMIKC
+170 RKDCLARNMSKMIRC
-185 QPQEYSFIP
+185 QSQEYSFVP

-222 IVKPANGAMGH
+222 IVKPANGAMGI

-244 PAQEHFIVQEYLDKP
+244 PAQEHFIVQEYLEKP

-270 IYILVTSSCD
+270 IYILVTSCD

-289 GLVRMGTEKYHP
+289 GLVRMGTEKYHA

-327 RDETVDKGSKRSI
+327 RDETVNKGSKRSI
-340 SWFTEFLRTNDY
+340 SWFTQFLHTNGY
-352 DVAKFWGDVSEL
+352 DVVKFWGDVSEL

-417 RAPSFGTDQKIDY
+417 RAPSFGTDQKIDF
-430 DVKKGVLLNA
+430 DVKRGVLLNA

-467 GQGSM
+467 GHGSV
-472 KKLPAASTDWEKQ
+472 KKLSAASSDWERQ
-485 RHTLERRKEELKEQL
+485 RHTLERRREELKERL
-500 AQVRKQISREEHE
+500 AQVRKQICREAHE

-535 ESLLSAAFQT
+535 ESLLYSAFQT
-545 FLAGRAASLQKEMN
+545 FLAGRATSLQKEMN
-559 NPLKRM
+559 NPLKQM
-565 KARTSEEDILD
+565 KEEDILD

-588 MGKSSRQRGPKAM
+588 MGKSSRQRGPKPLSTMA
-601 TAMPECSQTPR
+601 ECSQTLP

-619 ADFTSGSSA
+619 ADFTSSSSA
-628 DNSCS
+628 ENSCS

-645 GGGRGGEKREK
+645 EGDTRGGEKREK
-656 KVSYDLGD
+656 KVSYDLG

-678 WKPPIKSLKTSHA
+678 WKPAVKPIKTSSGSS
-691 PTASPTLPGP
+691 ASPTLSGR

-716 SPSEVR
+716 SPNEVR
-722 ALSTRTSPTVPMA
+722 APFTRPSPNVLVVT
-735 TPLVRPSS
+735 TPVRPSS
-743 ATLRS
+743 AILRS

-779 LRSKEQEAELVRQ
+779 LRSKEQEAELIRQ
-792 TLAVLT
+792 TLTALT
-798 AMRIRFPGK
+798 VMRIRFPGK

-822 WKYHKSKVA
+822 WKYHKPKVA

-845 PLLSAQ
+845 
-851 LGSAVRWAVA
+851 
-861 VRADVLFGVE
+861 
-871 QPNEQ
+871 
-876 QAEVLDIVHTNVRSA
+876 VLDIVRTNVRSA
-891 LQRIWREPDVESL
+891 LQRIWKEPDLESL

-919 SHGKGLW
+919 SHGQGLW

-931 NGSSWE
+931 SGSSWE
-937 TIFSKSSE
+937 SIFTKSSE

-969 YKFVLESR
+969 YKFVSESR

-984 LEWDD
+984 PEWDD
-989 TSLPFAAG
+989 TSVPFPPG

-1017 VSSPLDTVTK
+1017 SSVSSP
-1027 EDGSRVQ
+1027 
-1034 PLLTLSQPDAGL
+1034 PDAGTGT
-1046 ILRYLLPVT
+1046 LLAGAA
-1055 SQFIIKWPSSSF
+1055 SLLCLG
-1067 GRISSAVPR
+1067 GRCHRKV
-1076 SRSLFAARM
+1076 
-1085 GHF
+1085 

>member
-1 MIQTFHLCLLSFGA
+1 MKLHQKHLFPIHVPSCNIRQDFSRFVK
-15 AFRIN
+15 AFKKLIN
-20 VLCLPQ
+20 TLFL
-26 ADQEANS
+26 
-33 DCYPIVICPEGTDRI
+33 
-48 DRVAFQVSS
+48 
-57 GAQAVTASSFVVC
+57 
-70 CFPPPEDQGPSPVN
+70 
-84 RPSVGSYQNSGKRKV
+84 
-99 RTKKKKGTITA
+99 
-110 NVVGTK
+110 
-116 YEIVRIVINEM
+116 RIVIKEV
-127 DFFREDDETAN
+127 DYIKTREDDETAN

-270 IYILVTSSCD
+270 IYILVTSCD

-289 GLVRMGTEKYHP
+289 GLVRMGTEKYHA

-364 VVKTLIVAEPHVLHA
+364 VVKTIIVAEPHVLHA

-467 GQGSM
+467 GHGSM
-472 KKLPAASTDWEKQ
+472 KKLSAASSDWEKQ
-485 RHTLERRKEELKEQL
+485 RHTLERRREELKERL
-500 AQVRKQISREEHE
+500 AQVRKQISRDEHE

-565 KARTSEEDILD
+565 KEEDILD

-588 MGKSSRQRGPKAM
+588 MGKSSRQRGPKPM
-601 TAMPECSQTPR
+601 TAMPESSQTPR

-619 ADFTSGSSA
+619 ADFTSGSSG
-628 DNSCS
+628 DDSCS
-633 SSDEEE
+633 SSDEEVE
-639 EERRKA
+639 EERRRA

-656 KVSYDLGD
+656 KVSYDLGE

-678 WKPPIKSLKTSHA
+678 WKPPIKSLKPSPA
-691 PTASPTLPGP
+691 PSASPTLSGP

-716 SPSEVR
+716 SPNEVR
-722 ALSTRTSPTVPMA
+722 ALSTRPSPTVPIA

-807 TEEEAEAVLDEILDN
+807 TEEEAEAVLDEVGALF
-822 WKYHKSKVA
+822 
-831 SYWLVKLDSTKQRK
+831 
-845 PLLSAQ
+845 LLY
-851 LGSAVRWAVA
+851 LC
-861 VRADVLFGVE
+861 
-871 QPNEQ
+871 
-876 QAEVLDIVHTNVRSA
+876 VLDIVRTNVRSA

-919 SHGKGLW
+919 SHGQGLW
-926 NCFSN
+926 NCFLN
-931 NGSSWE
+931 TGSSWE

-969 YKFVLESR
+969 YKFVSESR

-984 LEWDD
+984 PEWDD
-989 TSLPFAAG
+989 T
-997 PASTHG
+997 
-1003 STPAAVAAASSSSS
+1003 
-1017 VSSPLDTVTK
+1017 
-1027 EDGSRVQ
+1027 
-1034 PLLTLSQPDAGL
+1034 
-1046 ILRYLLPVT
+1046 RYLLPVT
-1055 SQFIIKWPSSSF
+1055 SQFIMKWPSSSF
-1067 GRISSAVPR
+1067 GRISSAVPH

>member
-1 MIQTFHLCLLSFGA
+1 M
-15 AFRIN
+15 
-20 VLCLPQ
+20 
-26 ADQEANS
+26 
-33 DCYPIVICPEGTDRI
+33 
-48 DRVAFQVSS
+48 
-57 GAQAVTASSFVVC
+57 
-70 CFPPPEDQGPSPVN
+70 PSPPNEGEDHGASPMN
-84 RPSVGSYQNSGKRKV
+84 RPSVGSFQSIGKRKV
-99 RTKKKKGTITA
+99 RTKKKKGSIAA
-110 NVVGTK
+110 NVTGTK
-116 YEIVRIVINEM
+116 YEIVRIVISEV
-127 DFFREDDETAN
+127 DFTKTREDDETAN
-138 LIWNDSAVQHEK
+138 LIWSDSAVQHEK

-185 QPQEYSFIP
+185 NPQEYSFIP

-208 YVKELRRKRKQKTF
+208 YVMELRRKRKQKTF

-233 GISLIRNCEKL
+233 GISLIRNWEKL

-270 IYILVTSSCD
+270 IYILVTSCD

-289 GLVRMGTEKYHP
+289 GLVRMGTEKYHA

-340 SWFTEFLRTNDY
+340 SWFTEFLRANDY

-364 VVKTLIVAEPHVLHA
+364 VVKTIIVAEPHVLHA

-467 GQGSM
+467 GHGST
-472 KKLPAASTDWEKQ
+472 KKLSAASSDWEKQ
-485 RHTLERRKEELKEQL
+485 RHTLERRREELKERL
-500 AQVRKQISREEHE
+500 AQVRKQISREQHE

-565 KARTSEEDILD
+565 KEEDILD

-588 MGKSSRQRGPKAM
+588 MGKTCKQRGPKPM

-619 ADFTSGSSA
+619 ADFTSCSSA
-628 DNSCS
+628 DNSCT
-633 SSDEEE
+633 SSDQEEE
-639 EERRKA
+639 DRGKA
-645 GGGRGGEKREK
+645 GGGGGGRCGEKREK
-656 KVSYDLGD
+656 KVSYDLGER
-664 SKEKNLAERSGRMH
+664 KEKNLAERSGRMH
-678 WKPPIKSLKTSHA
+678 WKPPIKSLKASPA
-691 PTASPTLPGP
+691 PSVSPTLSGP

-716 SPSEVR
+716 SPNELR
-722 ALSTRTSPTVPMA
+722 ALSSRPSPTVPVA

-768 IHSNIGDPLIN
+768 IHSNISDPLIN
-779 LRSKEQEAELVRQ
+779 LRSKEQETKLVRQ
-792 TLAVLT
+792 TLAALT

-807 TEEEAEAVLDEILDN
+807 TEEEAEAVLDEILDT

-845 PLLSAQ
+845 
-851 LGSAVRWAVA
+851 
-861 VRADVLFGVE
+861 
-871 QPNEQ
+871 
-876 QAEVLDIVHTNVRSA
+876 VLDIVRTNVRSV

-919 SHGKGLW
+919 SHGQGLW
-926 NCFSN
+926 NCFSHS
-931 NGSSWE
+931 GSSWE

-945 VVSPQELQC
+945 VVSPQELLC
-954 CRRLVQLCR
+954 SRRLVQLCQ

-969 YKFVLESR
+969 YKFVSESR

-984 LEWDD
+984 PEWDD
-989 TSLPFAAG
+989 TRYWN
-997 PASTHG
+997 
-1003 STPAAVAAASSSSS
+1003 AV
-1017 VSSPLDTVTK
+1017 
-1027 EDGSRVQ
+1027 
-1034 PLLTLSQPDAGL
+1034 
-1046 ILRYLLPVT
+1046 
-1055 SQFIIKWPSSSF
+1055 
-1067 GRISSAVPR
+1067 
-1076 SRSLFAARM
+1076 SRSCLTALSRWKVS
-1085 GHF
+1085 

>member
-1 MIQTFHLCLLSFGA
+1 KHRCHI
-15 AFRIN
+15 
-20 VLCLPQ
+20 
-26 ADQEANS
+26 
-33 DCYPIVICPEGTDRI
+33 GTI
-48 DRVAFQVSS
+48 LFPFKCHHATLVAF
-57 GAQAVTASSFVVC
+57 
-70 CFPPPEDQGPSPVN
+70 PS
-84 RPSVGSYQNSGKRKV
+84 
-99 RTKKKKGTITA
+99 
-110 NVVGTK
+110 
-116 YEIVRIVINEM
+116 VRIVINEM
-127 DFFREDDETAN
+127 DFIKTRDDDETAN

-270 IYILVTSSCD
+270 IYILVTSCD

-289 GLVRMGTEKYHP
+289 GLVRMGTEKYHA

-352 DVAKFWGDVSEL
+352 DVTKFWGDVSEL

-467 GQGSM
+467 GHGSM
-472 KKLPAASTDWEKQ
+472 KKLSAASSDWEKQ
-485 RHTLERRKEELKEQL
+485 RHTLERRREELKERL

-513 KQHLGNYR
+513 KLHLGNYR

-565 KARTSEEDILD
+565 KEEDILD

-588 MGKSSRQRGPKAM
+588 MGKSSRQRGPKV
-601 TAMPECSQTPR
+601 EI
-612 RQRPDYL
+612 
-619 ADFTSGSSA
+619 
-628 DNSCS
+628 
-633 SSDEEE
+633 
-639 EERRKA
+639 
-645 GGGRGGEKREK
+645 
-656 KVSYDLGD
+656 KVSQSPSPLPVCCF
-664 SKEKNLAERSGRMH
+664 STGRMH
-678 WKPPIKSLKTSHA
+678 WKPPIKSLKTSPA
-691 PTASPTLPGP
+691 PSASPTLSGP

-722 ALSTRTSPTVPMA
+722 ALSTRPSPTVPIA

-743 ATLRS
+743 ATSRS

-755 SAHRV
+755 SAHRPCAFTCV
-760 PHSNSLGT
+760 C
-768 IHSNIGDPLIN
+768 IQGDPLIN

-792 TLAVLT
+792 TLAALT
-798 AMRIRFPGK
+798 AMRIRLPGK

-822 WKYHKSKVA
+822 WKYHKPKVA

-845 PLLSAQ
+845 
-851 LGSAVRWAVA
+851 
-861 VRADVLFGVE
+861 
-871 QPNEQ
+871 
-876 QAEVLDIVHTNVRSA
+876 VLDIVRTNVRSA
-891 LQRIWREPDVESL
+891 LQRIWREPEVESL

-919 SHGKGLW
+919 SHGQGLW

-931 NGSSWE
+931 TGSSWE

-969 YKFVLESR
+969 YKFVSESR

-984 LEWDD
+984 PEWDD
-989 TSLPFAAG
+989 T
-997 PASTHG
+997 
-1003 STPAAVAAASSSSS
+1003 
-1017 VSSPLDTVTK
+1017 
-1027 EDGSRVQ
+1027 R
-1034 PLLTLSQPDAGL
+1034 
-1046 ILRYLLPVT
+1046 
-1055 SQFIIKWPSSSF
+1055 
-1067 GRISSAVPR
+1067 
-1076 SRSLFAARM
+1076 
-1085 GHF
+1085 

>member
-1 MIQTFHLCLLSFGA
+1 SELVQRAWDCFNHFFLLA
-15 AFRIN
+15 
-20 VLCLPQ
+20 
-26 ADQEANS
+26 
-33 DCYPIVICPEGTDRI
+33 
-48 DRVAFQVSS
+48 
-57 GAQAVTASSFVVC
+57 
-70 CFPPPEDQGPSPVN
+70 PP
-84 RPSVGSYQNSGKRKV
+84 
-99 RTKKKKGTITA
+99 
-110 NVVGTK
+110 
-116 YEIVRIVINEM
+116 VRIAIKEM
-127 DFFREDDETAN
+127 GYLKTRHEDETAN
-138 LIWNDSAVQHEK
+138 LIWCDSAVQHEK

-185 QPQEYSFIP
+185 QPQEYGFIP

-244 PAQEHFIVQEYLDKP
+244 PAQEHYIVQEYLDKP

-270 IYILVTSSCD
+270 IYILVTSCD
-280 PLRIFLYND
+280 PLRIYLYDD
-289 GLVRMGTEKYHP
+289 GLVRMGTEKYHA

-327 RDETVDKGSKRSI
+327 RDETADKGSKRSI
-340 SWFTEFLRTNDY
+340 GWFTEFLRANHH

-467 GQGSM
+467 GHGSV
-472 KKLPAASTDWEKQ
+472 KKLSAATSDREKQ
-485 RHTLERRKEELKEQL
+485 RQTLERRREELKERL

-513 KQHLGNYR
+513 RRHLGNYR
-521 RIYPPDDKLLLEKY
+521 RIYPPDDEPLLERY

-545 FLAGRAASLQKEMN
+545 FLAGRAASLQREMN
-559 NPLKRM
+559 NPLKQM
-565 KARTSEEDILD
+565 KEEDILD

-588 MGKSSRQRGPKAM
+588 TGKSSRQRGPKVGD
-601 TAMPECSQTPR
+601 
-612 RQRPDYL
+612 RQR
-619 ADFTSGSSA
+619 
-628 DNSCS
+628 
-633 SSDEEE
+633 
-639 EERRKA
+639 
-645 GGGRGGEKREK
+645 KREGERA
-656 KVSYDLGD
+656 KVSSVQVFHLPLRPI
-664 SKEKNLAERSGRMH
+664 SAGRVN
-678 WKPPIKSLKTSHA
+678 WKPPIKPLKPSPA
-691 PTASPTLPGP
+691 PDLSGP
-701 IRRSISCPRSIASLS
+701 IRRSISCPRSMASLS
-716 SPSEVR
+716 SPND
-722 ALSTRTSPTVPMA
+722 LRTLATKPSPAFPLA

-768 IHSNIGDPLIN
+768 IHSHTVSFMHV
-779 LRSKEQEAELVRQ
+779 RTKEQEAELVRQ
-792 TLAVLT
+792 TLAALT
-798 AMRIRFPGK
+798 VMRIRFPGK

-822 WKYHKSKVA
+822 WKYHKPKVA

-845 PLLSAQ
+845 VLEI
-851 LGSAVRWAVA
+851 VRNN
-861 VRADVLFGVE
+861 VRA
-871 QPNEQ
+871 
-876 QAEVLDIVHTNVRSA
+876 A
-891 LQRIWREPDVESL
+891 LQRVWREPEVESL
-904 HLYRLFNR
+904 HLHRLFSR
-912 VFNRLLW
+912 VFGRLLW
-919 SHGKGLW
+919 SHGQGLW

-931 NGSSWE
+931 TGSSWE
-937 TIFSKSSE
+937 SVFSKSSE
-945 VVSPQELQC
+945 VVSPQELLC
-954 CRRLVQLCR
+954 CRRVVQLCR

-969 YKFVLESR
+969 YKFVSESR
-977 GSLTGLS
+977 GSMSGLKTGKKRVFVLVYFVF
-984 LEWDD
+984 
-989 TSLPFAAG
+989 PCFGFFKCFCFAA
-997 PASTHG
+997 
-1003 STPAAVAAASSSSS
+1003 V
-1017 VSSPLDTVTK
+1017 
-1027 EDGSRVQ
+1027 R
-1034 PLLTLSQPDAGL
+1034 
-1046 ILRYLLPVT
+1046 R
-1055 SQFIIKWPSSSF
+1055 SF
-1067 GRISSAVPR
+1067 FQR
-1076 SRSLFAARM
+1076 
-1085 GHF
+1085 